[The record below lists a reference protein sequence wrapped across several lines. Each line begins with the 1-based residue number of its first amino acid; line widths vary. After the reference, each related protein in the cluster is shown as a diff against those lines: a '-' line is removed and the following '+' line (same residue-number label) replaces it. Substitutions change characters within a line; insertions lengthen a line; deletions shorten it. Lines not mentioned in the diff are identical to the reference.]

1 MAQAS
6 GLVLDHLWDI
16 AARMVA
22 TATAHRLVFDQVITA
37 DTVAGMVA
45 GMVVIVA
52 DMPSRFTETP
62 IRSTVEVMVAITD
75 VASSTVPPTL
85 HVLLR

>member
-16 AARMVA
+16 AAGMVA
-22 TATAHRLVFDQVITA
+22 TATAHRLVFDQAITA
-37 DTVAGMVA
+37 DTVA

-52 DMPSRFTETP
+52 DMPYRFTETP